1 MVQFSKTYWFVLGLM
16 ACTWAVTVWIRTPQ
30 TAGAEVIDLNRFP
43 MQLEGWS
50 AQDDS
55 LDAATERVLHTDQV
69 LLRHYTDL
77 NGRRV
82 QFFIGYY
89 RDQKFGAQVHSPQ
102 HCLPGSGWTIVRH
115 DEIPLPLDS
124 ESLTKRLHI
133 EKKGEN
139 QFVVYWFTSD
149 EHVVQNEF
157 DLKIRLLLNAFR
169 HKPTSVYFYRVSTPF
184 SENQEAVAMQTLRE
198 FLKVAGIHLNNS

>member
-1 MVQFSKTYWFVLGLM
+1 M
-16 ACTWAVTVWIRTPQ
+16 ACTWAVTVWIRAPK
-30 TAGAEVIDLNRFP
+30 TAGDETVDLKRFP

-50 AQDDS
+50 AKDDS
-55 LDAATERVLHTDQV
+55 LDQAIERVLHTDQV
-69 LLRHYTDL
+69 LLRYYTDM

-82 QFFIGYY
+82 ELFVAYY

-115 DEIPLPLDS
+115 DEITLPLDG

-169 HKPTSVYFYRVSTPF
+169 HKATSVYFYRVSIPF
-184 SENQEAVAMQTLRE
+184 SEHQETVAMQTLKE
-198 FLKVAGIHLNNS
+198 FLKAATIHINNS